1 MRYSFL
7 EPIQVGP
14 FTLRNRVIKPA
25 MAEYI
30 CNDDGTI
37 SDQFI
42 EFYRGIARGG
52 AALIVPGISVSDPK
66 DRLGKTIFKG
76 ARNPFLF
83 DEKFIPGLKKAVDAV
98 HAEGARIMFQCW
110 NSGSA
115 VTENGL
121 VSLVS
126 DYTKEDL
133 DEIREGDINAARIV
147 KAAGA
152 DGVEIHIAH
161 TYLLSQFLSPRFNKR
176 TDEYGCDTIEN
187 ATRFAVEIMDAIRE
201 ELCDDTFCMIAKLN
215 GMDDFKENGITPE
228 WAGQAAEIF
237 EKAGIQLF
245 TVNAGGAL
253 VGYNYMSDNG
263 HQPEGWKTHIA
274 QVVKRHV
281 SVPVAA
287 SGNIRHVDYAHQ
299 LIKDNRCDIIAMGR
313 TLLADPEWVKKVQE
327 GREDELRYCLSCLY
341 CFARIPEDG
350 SVPGCCINPYCK
362 CEASK
367 PELKK
372 DGEGRKVVV
381 VGAGPSGL
389 EAAVVLAERGFKPV
403 LFEKNP
409 YIGGLV
415 DLASVPPH
423 KSKLRWLI
431 DYYQRQ
437 LRRLKVEVHLST
449 EATAETIKEIA
460 PYAVVLATGTNEV
473 VPGRIPGITEDIV
486 VKVRDILEEK
496 PRIQH
501 KNIVIIGGGMTGMET
516 AHYLALKDNKVTVV
530 EMMPKK
536 ALAIADALSLA
547 DAMEDGAE
555 FLYETK
561 LCGINKASVTVE
573 DVPTGEQKEL
583 PADMVI
589 LSMGIRPNVAL
600 KEALEEEGVNV
611 ITVGDCNALGRIP
624 TNIRSGAEA
633 AYRLR

>member
-1 MRYSFL
+1 MHYSFL

-37 SDQFI
+37 SDQFV
-42 EFYRGIARGG
+42 EFYREIAKGG

-66 DRLGKTIFKG
+66 DRLGKSVFRG
-76 ARNPFLF
+76 ARNPFLY

-98 HAEGARIMFQCW
+98 HGEGALMMFQAW
-110 NSGSA
+110 NSGAA

-121 VSLVS
+121 VSMVS

-133 DEIREGDINAARIV
+133 AEIKEGYVKAARIV

-187 ATRFAVEIMDAIRE
+187 ATRFAVEIMNIIRE
-201 ELCDDTFCMIAKLN
+201 ELCDDTFCMIVKLN
-215 GMDDFKENGITPE
+215 GMDDFKENGITPA
-228 WAGQAAEIF
+228 WAGQAAQIF
-237 EKAGIQLF
+237 EKAGAQLF

-263 HQPEGWKTHIA
+263 HQPEGWKVHIA
-274 QVVKRHV
+274 QEVKNYV
-281 SVPVAA
+281 TVPVAA

-299 LIKDNRCDIIAMGR
+299 LIKDGRCDMIAMGR
-313 TLLADPEWVKKVQE
+313 TLLAEPEWVRKVEE
-327 GREDELRYCLSCLY
+327 GREDELRNCLSCLY
-341 CFARIPEDG
+341 CFTRVPADG
-350 SVPGCCINPYCK
+350 SIPGCCVNPYCK
-362 CEASK
+362 CEAVK
-367 PELKK
+367 PELIKN
-372 DGEGRKVVV
+372 GEGRKVAV

-389 EAAVVLAERGFKPV
+389 EAAVILAERGFKPI
-403 LFEKNP
+403 LFERNS
-409 YIGGLV
+409 YLGGLV

-431 DYYQRQ
+431 DYYERQ

-449 EATAETIKEIA
+449 EAAPELLKEID

-473 VPGRIPGITEDIV
+473 APGRIPGITEDIV
-486 VKVRDILEEK
+486 VKVRDILDEK
-496 PRIQH
+496 PRIKN

-516 AHYLALKDNKVTVV
+516 AHYLALKDNNVTVV

-536 ALAIADALSLA
+536 GLPIADNLSLA
-547 DAMEDGAE
+547 DAMEDGAK

-561 LCGINKASVTVE
+561 LSSIGKDKVVVE
-573 DVPTGEQKEL
+573 DVPTGEVREL

-589 LSMGIRPNVAL
+589 LSMGIRPDVSL
-600 KEALEEEGVNV
+600 KESIEGMFDRV
-611 ITVGDCNALGRIP
+611 ITVGDCNTLGRIP

-633 AYRLR
+633 AYHLN